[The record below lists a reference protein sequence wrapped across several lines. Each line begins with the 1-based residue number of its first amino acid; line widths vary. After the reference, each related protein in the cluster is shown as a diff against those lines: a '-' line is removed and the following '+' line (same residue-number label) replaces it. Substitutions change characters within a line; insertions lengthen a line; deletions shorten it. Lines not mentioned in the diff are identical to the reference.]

1 MEKDVG
7 WVCLLEKKNFPHPPL
22 LCLNFEHVRL
32 DSLSKLDQ
40 TDKFGPKLTVVTL
53 VTTEGAAVAPAS
65 IFYHL
70 PL

>member
-1 MEKDVG
+1 MSAGFVYLKF
-7 WVCLLEKKNFPHPPL
+7 FPHPPL
-22 LCLNFEHVRL
+22 LWLNFEHVRL

-40 TDKFGPKLTVVTL
+40 TGKLGPKLIVVTL
-53 VTTEGAAVAPAS
+53 VTTEGAAAAPAS